1 MTMVSELPE
10 CSNILKLLEWFE
22 GPDVFVLILERPIPC
37 MDLFDYCLKVQ
48 GRLSEQ
54 QARDILRQVV
64 LAVKHCRDRGVLHRD
79 IKPENLLV
87 NTENMSVKLIDFGCG
102 DLLSE
107 SPFDAFAGTE
117 EFSPPEWVLH
127 GKYEGRQATVW
138 SLGVLLHLLVS
149 GELPFVDEEEIV
161 SGPLRF
167 RRELSWEHLDK
178 KCPQELAWGSIR
190 STSTKQGQLTSKQ
203 YPSEIEEIQQ
213 SWLIETL
220 RSFTGSPNLAGFII
234 QHEKGTLYMEQAA
247 PTISYLAFS
256 REQSL

>member
-107 SPFDAFAGTE
+107 SPFDAFAGM
-117 EFSPPEWVLH
+117 LN
-127 GKYEGRQATVW
+127 RNC
-138 SLGVLLHLLVS
+138 
-149 GELPFVDEEEIV
+149 I
-161 SGPLRF
+161 
-167 RRELSWEHLDK
+167 
-178 KCPQELAWGSIR
+178 
-190 STSTKQGQLTSKQ
+190 QL
-203 YPSEIEEIQQ
+203 
-213 SWLIETL
+213 
-220 RSFTGSPNLAGFII
+220 
-234 QHEKGTLYMEQAA
+234 
-247 PTISYLAFS
+247 
-256 REQSL
+256 